1 MALADD
7 MNDFILQNKDIFLAA
22 ETEKEEFGLLDDD
35 DKKFG
40 MKWFIEMH
48 ENYKK
53 RRDKE
58 Q

>member
-1 MALADD
+1 VQQSL
-7 MNDFILQNKDIFLAA
+7 LAA
-22 ETEKEEFGLLDDD
+22 EAEKEEFGLLDDD

-53 RRDKE
+53 RHCCK
-58 Q
+58 